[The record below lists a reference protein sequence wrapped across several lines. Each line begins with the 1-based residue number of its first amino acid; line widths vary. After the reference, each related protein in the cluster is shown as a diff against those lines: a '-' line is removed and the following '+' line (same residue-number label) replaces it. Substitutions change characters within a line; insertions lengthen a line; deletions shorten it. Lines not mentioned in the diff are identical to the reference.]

1 MLEPQSTFLF
11 ILLVLIFAG
20 LMWWMIRT
28 RRAVVRVI
36 AAFVAF
42 LVAVQFGIM
51 AVNRYFDY
59 YPTWGAAF
67 ADLTNAP
74 PPKSSSSGGSDLTVV
89 GKGHGLL
96 SGQPIVTSIAE
107 QQGYQFEA
115 TLPGRLSH
123 ISRYAYIY
131 LPAQYFQ
138 PAYRDYR
145 FPVVELIHGQPG
157 EPQDWINVMGVVA
170 IMDGLVSRGLAKPA
184 VLVMPD
190 ANGGV
195 DVSEQCLNQ
204 VGGPQDMTYLGL
216 DVPDYVS
223 THLARVQPPG
233 LGWGIAGYS
242 EGGYCAVN
250 MALAPMLS
258 RRYGAAGVLSG
269 YFAPYPN
276 FIGGKNVNPFGRSKK
291 LRLINTPD
299 YEVKHL
305 NPGQPIPEFWIG
317 AGTGDKQDMDGASFF
332 WNELS
337 LYQAG
342 APLKFQPGGHT
353 MAVWRSQVS
362 PMLEWMTPILAQ
374 NATKVDQVAALAAL
388 HARECAGQGTH
399 QKNDPAGKTP
409 SPKPSATTPAFCHP
423 KPTAPAKRTAKSKKP
438 RITVKRK
445 IGPKT

>member
-11 ILLVLIFAG
+11 ILLVVIFAG
-20 LMWWMIRT
+20 LMWWMVRT

-36 AAFVAF
+36 AALVAF

-74 PPKSSSSGGSDLTVV
+74 PPKAASGGSSFTVV

-96 SGQPIVTSIAE
+96 SGQPIVESVAE

-138 PAYRDYR
+138 PAYRNYR
-145 FPVVELIHGQPG
+145 FPAIELIHGQPG
-157 EPQDWINVMGVVA
+157 EPADWINVMGVVA
-170 IMDGLVSRGLAKPA
+170 IMNNLVNRGLAKPA
-184 VLVMPD
+184 ILVMPD

-195 DVSEQCLNQ
+195 NTSEQCLNQ
-204 VGGPQDMTYLGL
+204 VGGQQDMTYLGI
-216 DVPDYVS
+216 DVPEYVS

-233 LGWGIAGYS
+233 LAWGLAGYS

-250 MALAPMLS
+250 MALQPMLS

-269 YFAPYPN
+269 YFAPYDN
-276 FIGGKNVNPFGRSKK
+276 FIGGKNVNPFGHNEK
-291 LRLINTPD
+291 LRLQNTPD
-299 YEVKHL
+299 YEVTHL
-305 NPGQPIPEFWIG
+305 SWLIPEFWIG
-317 AGTGDKQDMDGASFF
+317 AGTGDKQDMDGATFF

-337 LYQAG
+337 IHQAG
-342 APLKFQPGGHT
+342 VPLKFQPGGHT

-362 PMLEWMTPILAQ
+362 PMLEWMTPILA
-374 NATKVDQVAALAAL
+374 NNVIRLAHVAALAAL
-388 HARECAGQGTH
+388 RAHNCAGQPAH

-409 SPKPSATTPAFCHP
+409 SPKPSASVPAYCHQ
-423 KPTAPAKRTAKSKKP
+423 KPAAPPAKHGVKKP
-438 RITVKRK
+438 RVTVKHK